1 MITPVIYDN
10 LKEFVPQEGVTYKC
24 RYQDF
29 LKDERVAADAL
40 LYFAQKGRNSYDH
53 NNNAYLAKVRDYI
66 LNDSFFLLYFGRSY
80 TEPVNHHFMVQVCAN
95 SDYDIQLLEANL
107 CFNFLEERARGHLKT
122 ADNEN
127 IATILILRNPEDPML
142 YISANKPFALRSVE
156 VVMAIL
162 EMDEIKHAFSDIL
175 YENIKDSKCWNK
187 DTGLQVKRNR
197 IIKEKTLEYCGLYD
211 SMKTG
216 GHYRF
221 IIMDDIMTPDYADS
235 PKERK
240 KGRDN
245 FDMAGN
251 LTFKGHTLYQSMI
264 RVTGTPYHSEDV
276 INYVR
281 NKKDAEGKPLF
292 RARRIRQANDD
303 DVPGFV
309 TDIEHQLS
317 KSSASYDSQQQL
329 DTSAK
334 PEDKLHFSDIVITD
348 FVPKNLL
355 EVIIVDPAGDKDLKH
370 AKDNWAV
377 GHFGAELSKDKYGAY
392 NIYIMDLIVR
402 QMKEEEAPGVITN
415 MYRNNRNVQAIAIE
429 QQGPGYL
436 ARRVTDM
443 VLAATGVQLSE
454 NDDSLILLKP
464 TARGNKKLHI
474 ARSLAYPLKN
484 HKIFMLTTVKEIYKA
499 QLKKEINGFPDISQ
513 DDAVDILSYLNIV
526 LDKMNFQY
534 KILLNEVTAPPSKE
548 RCVITDGRSPN
559 DWMGN

>member
-1 MITPVIYDN
+1 MIEPVIYNN
-10 LKEFVPQEGVTYKC
+10 LKEFIPQEGVTYKC
-24 RYQDF
+24 RYEDF

-40 LYFAQKGRNSYDH
+40 LYFEQKKHNSYDH
-53 NNNAYLAKVRDYI
+53 LNNAYLAKVRDYI

-80 TEPVNHHFMVQVCAN
+80 TEPVNHHFMVQTCAN
-95 SDYDIQLLEANL
+95 SDFDIQLYESNL

-122 ADNEN
+122 AENEN
-127 IATILILRNPEDPML
+127 IATTLILRHPEDSL
-142 YISANKPFALRSVE
+142 LFVSANKPFAERSVF
-156 VVMAIL
+156 VVMQIL
-162 EMDEIKHAFSDIL
+162 EMNEIKHAFSDVL
-175 YENIKDSKCWNK
+175 YENPKDSGCWNK
-187 DTGLQVKRNR
+187 DKGALVKRKR
-197 IIKEKTLEYCGLYD
+197 LAKEVSLEYCGLYD

-221 IIMDDIMTPDYADS
+221 IIFDDIMTPDYADS

-251 LTFKGHTLYQSMI
+251 LTFKGHTLYQSML

-281 NKKDAEGKPLF
+281 NKKDTKDKPLF
-292 RARRIRQANDD
+292 KARRIRQANDD
-303 DVPGFV
+303 DVPIFV

-317 KSSASYDSQQQL
+317 KSSASYPSQQQL

-370 AKDNWAV
+370 AKDNWAI
-377 GHFGAELSKDKYGAY
+377 GHFGVELSRDKYGAY
-392 NIYIMDLIVR
+392 NIHILDLILR

-415 MYRNNRNVQAIAIE
+415 MYRNNRHVQAIAIE

-436 ARRVTDM
+436 ARRVTEM

-484 HKIFMLTTVKEIYKA
+484 HKIFMQTAIKEIYKR
-499 QLKKEINGFPDISQ
+499 QLKHEINGFPEVSQ
-513 DDAVDILSYLNIV
+513 DGGPDILAYLNIV

-534 KILLNEVTAPPSKE
+534 KILLNEVTEPEKK

-559 DWMGN
+559 AWMGN